1 MCSHLLY
8 EPKYILITNVNII
21 GAGYSAGGT
30 DDDVPD
36 NDEQAVG
43 TQRDASLNFDRWLDI
58 GIQWQEE
65 IGASQLG
72 GAPVPTT

>member
-8 EPKYILITNVNII
+8 EPKYILITNVNAI
-21 GAGYSAGGT
+21 GAGYSSGGT

-43 TQRDASLNFDRWLDI
+43 TQRDAPSDFDRWLDI

-65 IGASQLG
+65 IRASQLG